1 MSEKS
6 IHRSRESALF
16 YAVNFCLNLEESNT
30 VVLLILSPGLV
41 LSIDIPLRGGGKK
54 LVTWVKKKQT
64 KNKKNPQCFVPLS
77 VLIRN
82 SRELGSTTSQ
92 ARPPCTLEKITLLHL
107 VRESKEVLLES
118 SICKKK
124 HYAHIQ

>member
-54 LVTWVKKKQT
+54 LVTWVKKKT
-64 KNKKNPQCFVPLS
+64 KQKTKKPTVFCASECLD
-77 VLIRN
+77 
-82 SRELGSTTSQ
+82 
-92 ARPPCTLEKITLLHL
+92 
-107 VRESKEVLLES
+107 
-118 SICKKK
+118 
-124 HYAHIQ
+124 